1 MMDADKAKYELMFS
15 ILTQHGGQQFD
26 INNETKNRAIYEE
39 MESLGLIKINKA
51 LAGNCSVSYTADG
64 LELLANLKTA
74 GLDS

>member
-1 MMDADKAKYELMFS
+1 MMDADKVDLIIS
-15 ILTQHGGQQFD
+15 ILIQHGGQHFN